1 MHNPLPERVLRIWP
15 VRTVTYYNTYIKK
28 IKSFL
33 QKNQKNFKPKIHRYH
48 LNCTKTIIIVHEKF
62 TYEFF
67 VNFQE
72 TNCKLFKDLK
82 KNYTFFKKTLD
93 R

>member
-1 MHNPLPERVLRIWP
+1 ML
-15 VRTVTYYNTYIKK
+15 K
-28 IKSFL
+28 IQSYL
-33 QKNQKNFKPKIHRYH
+33 CLLYKIV
-48 LNCTKTIIIVHEKF
+48 NIVHEKF

-72 TNCKLFKDLK
+72 TNCKLFQDLK

-93 R
+93 RYLI